1 MPEMSGA
8 VSPAIVCLS
17 VGKRKEKKNQVN
29 FILRDFYKKRS
40 VRAEKYKNPT
50 DLCIEKRASALY
62 NIECPYGGETGA
74 PGGKMPQGRP
84 EKFCRERN
92 YTMETKH
99 YDIIVAGGGFAGS
112 AAAIAAARKGKK
124 VPFERK
130 GDAFCFRMPAGA
142 HFYNVGREPDMA
154 AVDVDR
160 AVSASDGFT
169 VKWQATAGA
178 EGYEICV
185 RPDGEERSVYK
196 AVGRIPAAEGENAFF
211 VGGLKKGKYFV
222 RVRGTC
228 GEKRGAY
235 GAEYPVF
242 VTSELPAPPAGLRV
256 TAEGNGFRAAWGEVL
271 GCDFYRL
278 YRVSE
283 TGNVL
288 VYEGRRREARTGEG
302 EFFVAGVN
310 GNGEGK
316 PSLRRSTED
325 VRAHWDNHP
334 EKGFVR
340 DTRSHEH
347 GYPGFDYVHNRE
359 KPILEYPEGAKGE
372 DDVS

>member
-1 MPEMSGA
+1 M
-8 VSPAIVCLS
+8 
-17 VGKRKEKKNQVN
+17 
-29 FILRDFYKKRS
+29 
-40 VRAEKYKNPT
+40 
-50 DLCIEKRASALY
+50 
-62 NIECPYGGETGA
+62 
-74 PGGKMPQGRP
+74 
-84 EKFCRERN
+84 
-92 YTMETKH
+92 
-99 YDIIVAGGGFAGS
+99 
-112 AAAIAAARKGKK
+112 
-124 VPFERK
+124 
-130 GDAFCFRMPAGA
+130 
-142 HFYNVGREPDMA
+142 
-154 AVDVDR
+154 
-160 AVSASDGFT
+160 
-169 VKWQATAGA
+169 
-178 EGYEICV
+178 
-185 RPDGEERSVYK
+185 
-196 AVGRIPAAEGENAFF
+196 
-211 VGGLKKGKYFV
+211 KKGKYFV

-242 VTSELPAPPAGLRV
+242 VTSGLPAPPAGLRV

-278 YRVSE
+278 YRVSDA
-283 TGNVL
+283 GNVL